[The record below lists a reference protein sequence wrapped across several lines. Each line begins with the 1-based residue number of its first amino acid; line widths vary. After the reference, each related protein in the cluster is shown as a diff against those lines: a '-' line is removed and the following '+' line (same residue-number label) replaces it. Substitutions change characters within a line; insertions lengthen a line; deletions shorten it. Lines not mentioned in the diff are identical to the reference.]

1 MVGLRVYFAT
11 LTTSE
16 RYAVASRMLASLD
29 FAALS
34 SLGLGWGAAL
44 LVGAAYLLGSVPFG
58 LLVGRLR
65 GVDLRTVGSGNIGAT
80 NAARAMGRGFGLV
93 VYLLD
98 VGKGLVPVL
107 LAGHVVQSET
117 QPQGA
122 HALAAV
128 QGLCGLAA
136 VLGHC
141 FPVWLRFQGGKGV
154 ATACAAVVGVDPLSF
169 VAGGLVWVLT
179 RALTGYVGLASML
192 MCAAFPVAWAMQ
204 HAAGTVAPAGLVLAW
219 SLIAILVVVRHRANI
234 ARMLAGTEPRSGKAN
249 RT

>member
-1 MVGLRVYFAT
+1 
-11 LTTSE
+11 
-16 RYAVASRMLASLD
+16 MLASLD

-44 LVGAAYLLGSVPFG
+44 LVGFAYLLGSVPFG
-58 LLVGRLR
+58 LLIGRWR

-107 LAGHVVQSET
+107 LAGQVAAGEQ
-117 QPQGA
+117 
-122 HALAAV
+122 ALAAV

-141 FPVWLRFQGGKGV
+141 FPLWLRFQGGKGV
-154 ATACAAVVGVDPLSF
+154 ATACAAVVGVDPWSF
-169 VAGGLVWVLT
+169 VAGGLVWLLT
-179 RALTGYVGLASML
+179 RTVSGYVGLASML
-192 MCAAFPVAWAMQ
+192 MCVAFPIAWSWR
-204 HAAGTVAPAGLVLAW
+204 HAREAAAPAGLVLAW
-219 SLIAILVVVRHRANI
+219 SLIAVLVIARHRANI
-234 ARMLAGTEPRSGKAN
+234 ARMLAGTEPRTGKAN